1 MERQWYWLGLV
12 GLGIVSAPSCGG
24 NLELPNGNSSSS
36 SSSSST
42 GTGGMGGMGGM
53 GSTGGGD
60 VGGAGGA
67 AGGGGSMEVPP
78 GDALFADGQ
87 IIGIN
92 IKLTPLALDTLS
104 KDPTNYVNG
113 DVEVTM
119 TGSTTVYPNVG
130 VRLKGKAGSLR
141 TLDQKAAFVIK
152 FNEYVKG
159 QKLDGL
165 TKLAV
170 NNMVQDSSMIHERI
184 GYILFNAMQVPSARS
199 GYARVHVNDQLF
211 GLYSTVESA
220 SNNEFLS
227 RWMGGDT
234 GNLYEGAYGTDLE
247 AGSYQSFDQ
256 DNGTFVNYQDLADLV
271 AALDTM
277 TPTNFMVEASKVIDM
292 DRYVEFAATEIYMG
306 HWDGYANY
314 RNNYFI
320 YRRPD
325 NNLWTWIPWGI
336 DQTFADHMD
345 PFTAS
350 ARVHSLCVQSIECRK
365 KLGDAYLKIMAKV
378 DETGLIAK
386 CTEVK
391 NLIWPDVQV
400 DPRLEY
406 DINTVSFSI
415 DQTIEFLKNRKMSV
429 QDGLTCIDPTGIDV
443 DMDGSPGCGIDCD
456 DNNPNVYPGAPEMC
470 NFVDDDC
477 NGVLDDQPGC
487 PKCLIEA
494 AAGGGRYAYCV
505 NALGWSAAENDCR
518 LQGGHLVSIHSLQQ
532 FQTIAARAQ
541 SLSMGDFWIGFNDRM
556 AEGTFVWTDGTP
568 RDFMLWNAGEPNDYG
583 AGEDCTQV
591 YLANGNWNDLDCA
604 AGLRYVC
611 KLP

>member
-1 MERQWYWLGLV
+1 
-12 GLGIVSAPSCGG
+12 
-24 NLELPNGNSSSS
+24 
-36 SSSSST
+36 
-42 GTGGMGGMGGM
+42 
-53 GSTGGGD
+53 
-60 VGGAGGA
+60 
-67 AGGGGSMEVPP
+67 
-78 GDALFADGQ
+78 
-87 IIGIN
+87 
-92 IKLTPLALDTLS
+92 DTLS
-104 KDPTNYVNG
+104 NDPTNYVNG
-113 DVEVTM
+113 DVDVTM
-119 TGSTTVYPNVG
+119 GGTTTTYSNVG

-141 TLDQKAAFVIK
+141 TLAQKAAFVIK

-199 GYARVHVNDQLF
+199 GYARVSVNAELF

-247 AGSYQSFDQ
+247 QGNYQTFDQ
-256 DNGTFVNYQDLADLV
+256 DNGTFVNYQDLAELV

-277 TPTNFMVEASKVIDM
+277 TPANFMVEAPKVIDM

-345 PFTAS
+345 PFGANS
-350 ARVHSLCVQSIECRK
+350 RLQNLCVQSIDCRK
-365 KLGDAYLKIMAKV
+365 KLGDAYLKVMAKV
-378 DETGLIAK
+378 DETGLVAK

-391 NLIWPDVQV
+391 NLIWPEVQT

-415 DQTIEFLKNRKMSV
+415 DQTIEFLKNRKMTL
-429 QDGLTCIDPTGIDV
+429 QDGLSCVDPTGIDV

-477 NGVLDDQPGC
+477 NGVLDDNPGC

-505 NALGWSAAENDCR
+505 KPLGWSAAENDCR
-518 LQGGHLVSIHSLQQ
+518 IQGGHLVSIHSLQEL
-532 FQTIAARAQ
+532 QTLEMRAS
-541 SLSMGDFWIGFNDRM
+541 SLSMGDFWMGFNDRM
-556 AEGTFVWTDGTP
+556 TEGSFVWTDGTP
-568 RDFMLWNAGEPNDYG
+568 RDFELWNAGEPNDYG
-583 AGEDCTQV
+583 AGEDCAEV
-591 YLANGNWNDLDCA
+591 YTNGNWNDLDCA
-604 AGLRYVC
+604 AALHYVC